1 MNRSDLLRRLRQ
13 AKPIIA
19 PSMLKCDF
27 GNLHREV
34 ERLTAAGSKVLHWD
48 VMDGNFVP
56 NLSYGAMLIERVR
69 PMTDMVFDAHL
80 MIADPGKY
88 LDEYLKAGCDAIT
101 FHIEA
106 VADPAPLLRRI
117 RAAERLAG
125 LALNPGTPLETVV
138 PFLAEIDLLL
148 VMSVPAGFGGQA
160 FIPTSIEKL
169 RQARRMI
176 SADTILSVDGGIG
189 PRTIASCADAG
200 TDLFVVG
207 SAIFDQSDYHQAITS
222 LAELAVRQTVTA
234 SQERS
239 SRA

>member
-1 MNRSDLLRRLRQ
+1 MNRSEILQRLRQ

-117 RAAERLAG
+117 RASERLAG
-125 LALNPGTPLETVV
+125 LALNPGTPLETVA
-138 PFLAEIDLLL
+138 PFVAKLDLLL
-148 VMSVPAGFGGQA
+148 VMSVQAGFGGQA
-160 FIPTSIEKL
+160 FIPTSVEKL

-176 SADTILSVDGGIG
+176 STDAILAVDGGIG
-189 PRTIASCADAG
+189 PKTIAGCADAG
-200 TDLFVVG
+200 ADLFVAG
-207 SAIFDQSDYHQAITS
+207 SAIFDHSDYHQAITS
-222 LAELAVRQTVTA
+222 LAELAVHQTATA
-234 SQERS
+234 F
-239 SRA
+239 

>member
-1 MNRSDLLRRLRQ
+1 MNRSEILQRLRQ

-27 GNLHREV
+27 GNLQHEV
-34 ERLTAAGSKVLHWD
+34 ERLAAAGSTVLHWD

-80 MIADPGKY
+80 MIANPDKY

-106 VADPAPLLRRI
+106 VADPVPLTRRI

-125 LALNPGTPLETVV
+125 LALNPETPIEAIE
-138 PFLAEIDLLL
+138 PFMAEIDLLL

-160 FIPTSIEKL
+160 FIPTSVEKL

-176 SADTILSVDGGIG
+176 EPDAILAVDGGIG
-189 PRTIASCADAG
+189 PKTIAGCADAG
-200 TDLFVVG
+200 ADLFVAG
-207 SAIFDQSDYHQAITS
+207 SAIFDHSDYHQAITS